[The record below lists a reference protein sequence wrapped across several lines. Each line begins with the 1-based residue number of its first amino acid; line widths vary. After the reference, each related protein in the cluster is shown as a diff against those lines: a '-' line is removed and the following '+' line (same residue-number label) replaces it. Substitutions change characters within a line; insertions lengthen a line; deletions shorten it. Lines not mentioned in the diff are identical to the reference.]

1 MTQLSRRTLAALA
14 ATTVL
19 SGLAATAASAQEA
32 WPAKGKPVNVIVSA
46 GAGSGQDVTARIL
59 TEQLAKEF
67 PGSVFQIVNRPGA
80 GTQIGTQAIADA
92 APDGYT
98 FGVIA
103 LPTAVTLHL
112 DPARQ
117 ARFTGASF
125 EPAANFIYDPGAMA
139 VPADSKYM
147 TLADLVADAKARPGA
162 ITVGVTGPQG
172 REHLDVT
179 AVEQIAGVKFNP
191 VFHNDSGAALNSML
205 GKNIAAMQGSVG
217 DFLAQIQAGRVRL
230 IAVFSEA
237 PSKFAPT
244 APTAKSL
251 GFNVVSGVSRGFA
264 FPKGAPRDA
273 VQKLEAAIKKIGTSP
288 EGIAQVDKMGFEMMV
303 MDAPTYARYWAAETD
318 RITDLFKKAAPK

>member
-1 MTQLSRRTLAALA
+1 MTIFTRRTLAGLA

-19 SGLAATAASAQEA
+19 VAAFAADAQD
-32 WPAKGKPVNVIVSA
+32 WPIKGKPVNVIVSA
-46 GAGSGQDVTARIL
+46 GAGSGQDLTARLL
-59 TEQLAKEF
+59 TDQLSREF
-67 PGSVFQIVNRPGA
+67 PGSLFQIVNRPGA
-80 GTQIGTQAIADA
+80 GTQVGTQAIADA

-125 EPAANFIYDPGAMA
+125 EPAANFIYDPGALA
-139 VPADSKYM
+139 VPADSKYQ

-217 DFLAQIQAGRVRL
+217 DFLSQVQAGRVRL
-230 IAVFSEA
+230 IAVFSDE
-237 PSKFAPT
+237 PSRFAPT

-251 GFNVVSGVSRGFA
+251 GFPVVSGVSRGFA

-288 EGIAQVDKMGFEMMV
+288 DGIAAVEKMGFEMKV
-303 MDAPTYARYWAAETD
+303 MDAPTFAKYWASETD

>member
-1 MTQLSRRTLAALA
+1 MTRLARRALLGLVATTALA
-14 ATTVL
+14 TAFV
-19 SGLAATAASAQEA
+19 APATAQDS

-46 GAGSGQDVTARIL
+46 GAGSGQDLTARIL

-80 GTQIGTQAIADA
+80 GTQVGTQAIADA

-98 FGVIA
+98 FGIIA
-103 LPTAVTLHL
+103 LPTLVTLHL

-117 ARFTGASF
+117 AKFTGASF
-125 EPAANFIYDPGAMA
+125 EPAANFIYDPGAIA
-139 VPADSKYM
+139 VPADSKYKS
-147 TLADLVADAKARPGA
+147 LADLVADAKAQPGA
-162 ITVGVTGPQG
+162 ITIGVTGPQG
-172 REHLDVT
+172 REHLDVA

-205 GKNIAAMQGSVG
+205 GKNIAAVQGSVG
-217 DFLAQIQAGRVRL
+217 DFISQIQAGRVRL
-230 IAVFSEA
+230 LAVFSDE

-244 APTAKSL
+244 VPTAKSL
-251 GFNVVSGVSRGFA
+251 GFNVVSGVSRGFG

-288 EGIAQVDKMGFEMMV
+288 EGIAQVDKMGFEMKV
-303 MDAPTYARYWAAETD
+303 MDAATFAKYWASEAE
-318 RITDLFKKAAPK
+318 RITVLFNKTAQK

>member
-1 MTQLSRRTLAALA
+1 MTRMSRRSFAALGA
-14 ATTVL
+14 SAL
-19 SGLAATAASAQEA
+19 SMGLAAVSAQAQEA

-59 TEQLAKEF
+59 TEQLQKEF

-125 EPAANFIYDPGAMA
+125 EPAANFIYDPGALA
-139 VPADSKYM
+139 VPADSKYRN
-147 TLADLVADAKARPGA
+147 LADLVADAKARPGA

-172 REHLDVT
+172 REHLDVI

-191 VFHNDSGAALNSML
+191 VFHNDSGVALNSML

-217 DFLAQIQAGRVRL
+217 DFLTQIQAGRVRL
-230 IAVFSEA
+230 IAVVSEE

-244 APTAKSL
+244 SPTAKSA
-251 GFNVVSGVSRGFA
+251 GFPVISGVSRGFA

-273 VQKLEAAIKKIGTSP
+273 VQKLEAAIAKIGASP
-288 EGIAQVDKMGFEMMV
+288 DGIAQVDKMGFEMKV
-303 MDAPTYARYWAAETD
+303 MDSQTYARYWASETV
-318 RITDLFKKAAPK
+318 RITDLFNKAAPK